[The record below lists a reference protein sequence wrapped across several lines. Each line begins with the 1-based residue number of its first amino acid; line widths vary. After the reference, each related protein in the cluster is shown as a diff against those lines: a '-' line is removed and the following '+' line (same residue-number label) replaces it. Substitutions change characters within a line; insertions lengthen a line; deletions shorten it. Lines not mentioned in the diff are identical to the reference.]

1 MVCRTF
7 NDNWRWSA
15 KSFCRGRLS
24 LYVITGIAAAFTAGF
39 EIPQAPGLDAVGFD
53 EEVHAAAVEKLIG
66 AFAGFSRAALQVAE
80 GDR

>member
-24 LYVITGIAAAFTAGF
+24 LYVITGVAAAFTAGF
-39 EIPQAPGLDAVGFD
+39 EIPQALGLS
-53 EEVHAAAVEKLIG
+53 AVETLC
-66 AFAGFSRAALQVAE
+66 VAKS
-80 GDR
+80 GNFLAYIKNCIASTHP